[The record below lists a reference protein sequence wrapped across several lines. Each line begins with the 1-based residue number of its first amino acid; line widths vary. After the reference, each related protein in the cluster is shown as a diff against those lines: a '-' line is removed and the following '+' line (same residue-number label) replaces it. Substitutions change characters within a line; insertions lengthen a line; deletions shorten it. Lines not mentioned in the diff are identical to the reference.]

1 MWHLAKNPE
10 RITGHLGTLEE
21 GGVDEGHFCIRSII
35 AIIIAGSSKKTRI
48 KMSWFQPGVLC
59 LPLWSSILFLDTLS
73 PVRMLIHTKLCVQIF
88 IATFLTYSNFFW
100 PKTEITLMPLNWW
113 LDRQLWYIHTLECY
127 SAIRRNKIL
136 LYITTWVHLKTIML
150 RKRNQMLWS
159 HIEWFF
165 LYGILEM
172 AKS

>member
-1 MWHLAKNPE
+1 MASGKKSRKDHWASGDTGRGRSRWRSLLHQVHYCHHHRWKQQKDQNKDVLVPAWCTVLAIMIQYSLPGHTKPCENVNPY
-10 RITGHLGTLEE
+10 L
-21 GGVDEGHFCIRSII
+21 
-35 AIIIAGSSKKTRI
+35 
-48 KMSWFQPGVLC
+48 
-59 LPLWSSILFLDTLS
+59 
-73 PVRMLIHTKLCVQIF
+73 KLCVQIF

-150 RKRNQMLWS
+150 SKRNQMLWS